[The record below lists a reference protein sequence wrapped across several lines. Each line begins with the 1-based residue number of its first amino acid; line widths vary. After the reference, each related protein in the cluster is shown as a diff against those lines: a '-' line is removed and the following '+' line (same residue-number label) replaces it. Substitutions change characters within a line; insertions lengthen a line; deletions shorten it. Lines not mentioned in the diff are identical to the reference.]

1 MLPDIPSVAEVLP
14 GFDAVSWSGTCAP
27 KATPPAIIDMLSTSI
42 TAGFSDPQF
51 KARIKDI
58 GGEAKPTPAV
68 EFGGFIAGETSKWAK
83 VIKFA
88 GVKAD

>member
-1 MLPDIPSVAEVLP
+1 V
-14 GFDAVSWSGTCAP
+14 
-27 KATPPAIIDMLSTSI
+27 LSTGIS
-42 TAGFSDPQF
+42 AGFADPQF

-58 GGEAKPTPAV
+58 GGETRLAPAA
-68 EFGGFIAGETSKWAK
+68 EFGKFIAGETSKWAK